1 MTANEIAD
9 GLAQI
14 HIEKDGSLTINV
26 KQGEI
31 TMSTRNYG
39 MVGKTYNSASEA
51 FKDASWSTAIERPDK
66 SEYSHFWSILGVL
79 SALGLVLFVVI
90 RF

>member
-1 MTANEIAD
+1 
-9 GLAQI
+9 
-14 HIEKDGSLTINV
+14 
-26 KQGEI
+26 
-31 TMSTRNYG
+31 MSIRNYG
-39 MVGKTYNSASEA
+39 MVGKSYNSASEA
-51 FKDASWSTAIERPDK
+51 FKDASWCTAIQRPDK

>member
-1 MTANEIAD
+1 MIVK
-9 GLAQI
+9 
-14 HIEKDGSLTINV
+14 EKNNSLTINC
-26 KQGEI
+26 QQRET

-39 MVGKTYNSASEA
+39 MVGKSYNTTSEA
-51 FKDASWSTAIERPDK
+51 LKDASWCTAIQRPDK

-79 SALGLVLFVVI
+79 SALGLVLFVAI

>member
-1 MTANEIAD
+1 MIA
-9 GLAQI
+9 
-14 HIEKDGSLTINV
+14 EKDGSFTINC
-26 KQGEI
+26 KKGEA

-39 MVGKTYNSASEA
+39 MVGKSYNSASEA
-51 FKDASWSTAIERPDK
+51 FKDASWCTAIQRPDK

>member
-1 MTANEIAD
+1 MIVK
-9 GLAQI
+9 
-14 HIEKDGSLTINV
+14 EKNGSLTINC
-26 KQGEI
+26 KKGEV

-39 MVGKTYNSASEA
+39 MVGKSYNSASEA
-51 FKDASWSTAIERPDK
+51 FKDASWCTAIQRPDK